1 LLTFGGAIVG
11 QWSVKGGLLHNPRMK
26 FTRTHAIWA
35 GALSIIAAGLLFWS
49 SRGQAVDVVEV
60 VQGPMRQS
68 VVTTGRVTDI
78 TRSEVSS
85 QSTARIEAIKVREG
99 DPVQPGQILVQLH
112 DDEAQAAQA
121 QAQAALTEAS
131 ERLRQVQSLQAP
143 VSQAQLMQA
152 RAVNQQAQQ
161 ELRRAEDLLRQGFV
175 SQSRLDDALRSAHA
189 SAAALQAAQ
198 VQASSDLPGGS
209 ELALAQSRL
218 LQAQAAQRAAAA
230 RLDLLQLRAPMAATV
245 ITRSAEPGDTAQP
258 GKSILTLVGGGET
271 RILASIDEKNI
282 HLLQL
287 GQTAQASAD
296 AYPERIFS
304 ARLISIAPAVD
315 AQRGTVD
322 IKLRVEPAVNFLRPD
337 MTVSVEIVT
346 ARVANTLILPTDALR
361 HDGAG
366 AAFVLL
372 SRNGRASQV
381 AVQTGLQGIGSTQIT
396 QGLQA
401 ADRVIL
407 PGPDIG
413 HGDKVRE
420 KATRAAL
427 ANAQPLPSLTR

>member
-1 LLTFGGAIVG
+1 
-11 QWSVKGGLLHNPRMK
+11 MK

-60 VQGPMRQS
+60 MQGPMRQS

-112 DDEAQAAQA
+112 DDEAQAAQT

-131 ERLRQVQSLQAP
+131 ERLRQVQTLQAP
-143 VSQAQLMQA
+143 VSQAQLTQA
-152 RAVNQQAQQ
+152 RAVNQQAQR

-189 SAAALQAAQ
+189 SAAALQAAE

-271 RILASIDEKNI
+271 RIQASIDEKNI

-296 AYPERIFS
+296 AYPERMFS

-346 ARVANTLILPTDALR
+346 AQVANTLILPTDALR

-372 SRNGRASQV
+372 SRNGRVSQA

-407 PGPDIG
+407 PGPDIKN
-413 HGDKVRE
+413 GDKVRE